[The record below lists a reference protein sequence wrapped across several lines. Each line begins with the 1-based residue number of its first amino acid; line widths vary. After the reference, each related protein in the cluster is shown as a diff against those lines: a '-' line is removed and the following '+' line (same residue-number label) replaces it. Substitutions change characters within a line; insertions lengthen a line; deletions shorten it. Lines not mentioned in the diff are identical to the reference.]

1 MVFPIRDS
9 LGLSGPGV
17 ICLVGAGGK
26 TSLMFGLAR
35 ELAVAGSRVL
45 STTTTNVHFPSKD
58 QSPVTLVADTAQN
71 LVTQSASFL
80 KEHRHLSA
88 GSLHVPGTGK
98 LKGFAGPVIDEIWH
112 TGCFDWVIVEADGS
126 RQLPIK
132 ASDTHEPVM
141 PSATTAV
148 IHVTGLDA
156 LNTPLDDDHVHR
168 SAIFSRNTGLA
179 PGSRVDIPA
188 MTVSCVLEIQK
199 ACALAGSD
207 PAAVVWL
214 NKADDPRRISAG
226 HAVAAR
232 LKKSRQDIEDHL
244 ALQRPRNLPH
254 FPDRPLP
261 WPGRVVIASLTDPD
275 PVKGVVTV

>member
-1 MVFPIRDS
+1 MAFSIRDS
-9 LGLSGPGV
+9 LGLCGPGV
-17 ICLVGAGGK
+17 ICLIGAGGK

-35 ELAVAGSRVL
+35 ELAGAGSTVL
-45 STTTTNVHFPSKD
+45 TTTTTNVHFPSKK
-58 QSPVTLVADTAQN
+58 QSAVTLVSDTAQD
-71 LVTQSASFL
+71 LAARSASFL
-80 KEHRHLSA
+80 KDHRHLSA

-98 LKGFAGPVIDEIWH
+98 LKGFAAPVIDEIWH

-141 PSATTAV
+141 PSVTTAV

-168 SAIFSRNTGLA
+168 SAIFSRNTGLSL
-179 PGSRVDIPA
+179 GSLVDISA
-188 MTVSCVLEIQK
+188 MAGSCVLEIQK

-207 PAAVVWL
+207 PAAVVCL
-214 NKADDPRRISAG
+214 NKADGPDRVAAG

-232 LKKSRQDIEDHL
+232 LKKKRQDMQKNHVQKSVGKHPFDYN
-244 ALQRPRNLPH
+244 QSY
-254 FPDRPLP
+254 P
-261 WPGRVVIASLTDPD
+261 WPDRVVIASLVDPD
-275 PVKGVVTV
+275 PVKGVVVL

>member
-1 MVFPIRDS
+1 MAFPIRDS

-17 ICLVGAGGK
+17 VCLIGAGGK
-26 TSLMFGLAR
+26 TSLMFCLAR
-35 ELAVAGSRVL
+35 ELAGAGSRVL

-58 QSPVTLVADTAQN
+58 QSPVTLVADTAQD
-71 LVTQSASFL
+71 LVTQSVSFL
-80 KEHRHLSA
+80 KDHHHLSA

-98 LKGFAGPVIDEIWH
+98 LKGFAAPVIDEIWH
-112 TGCFDWVIVEADGS
+112 AGCVDWIIVEADGA

-132 ASDTHEPVM
+132 ASDIHEPVI
-141 PSATTAV
+141 PSTTTAV

-179 PGSRVDIPA
+179 TGSRVDIPA
-188 MTVSCVLEIQK
+188 MAVSCVLEIRK
-199 ACALAGSD
+199 ARVLAGSATD
-207 PAAVVWL
+207 VVVWL
-214 NKADDPRRISAG
+214 NKADDPGRIAAG

-232 LKKSRQDIEDHL
+232 LKKNRQDIEDHL
-244 ALQRPRNLPH
+244 ALQRPRDLPYL
-254 FPDRPLP
+254 PARPLP

-275 PVKGVVTV
+275 PVKGVVVL